1 MQFRIWGTYYI
12 DISELQMQLSI
23 WGTWRGPRD
32 RKFFDFHY
40 HIIGFWGTWR
50 VAYHAGFEQIWERL
64 LKIVSFFTEPNDV
77 DHVEV
82 DDVEY
87 LGHLV
92 VGHRGEERAVVVE
105 GDVLDVPEVRAKVL
119 HELKNGRRSLLPVES

>member
-1 MQFRIWGTYYI
+1 MGQPVKKVVT
-12 DISELQMQLSI
+12 EL
-23 WGTWRGPRD
+23 
-32 RKFFDFHY
+32 
-40 HIIGFWGTWR
+40 
-50 VAYHAGFEQIWERL
+50 
-64 LKIVSFFTEPNDV
+64 NDV

-105 GDVLDVPEVRAKVL
+105 GDVLDVPEVRPKVL
-119 HELKNGRRSLLPVES
+119 HELERTRRDLFPENYTQFQLDFFQRLF